1 MNNRLPPLRPADT
14 NSLDEIHAVLIN
26 LRMREEQNTNNP
38 QVVDVLCAAAHEIHV
53 VRTALRKRFTPNA
66 C

>member
-1 MNNRLPPLRPADT
+1 
-14 NSLDEIHAVLIN
+14 LDEIHAVLIN

-38 QVVDVLCAAAHEIHV
+38 QVVDALCAAAHEV
-53 VRTALRKRFTPNA
+53 YTVSKALRKRFTPNA

>member
-1 MNNRLPPLRPADT
+1 MNNRLPTIRPADT

-26 LRMREEQNTNNP
+26 LRLREEQNTNNP
-38 QVVDVLCAAAHEIHV
+38 QVVDALCAAAHEV
-53 VRTALRKRFTPNA
+53 YTVSKALRKRFTPDA